1 MSILFDWI
9 ENKIELGNNVF
20 VMSKVVKFYWINKE
34 FFILDEYK
42 VVWKIVGDVKI
53 LVFLKSMW
61 VEVMNLCYDIF
72 ILGY

>member
-1 MSILFDWI
+1 MF
-9 ENKIELGNNVF
+9 
-20 VMSKVVKFYWINKE
+20 KVVKFYWINKE

-42 VVWKIVGDVKI
+42 VLWKIVGDVKI

-61 VEVMNLCYDIF
+61 VEVMNLCYDIC

>member
-20 VMSKVVKFYWINKE
+20 VMFKVVKFYWINKK

>member
-1 MSILFDWI
+1 MSILFNWI

-20 VMSKVVKFYWINKE
+20 VMFKVVKFYWINKE

-42 VVWKIVGDVKI
+42 VFWKIVGDVKI

-61 VEVMNLCYDIF
+61 VEVMNLCYYIF

>member
-20 VMSKVVKFYWINKE
+20 VMFKVVKFYWINKE

-42 VVWKIVGDVKI
+42 VLWKIRGDVKI
-53 LVFLKSMW
+53 LVFLKSVW
-61 VEVMNLCYDIF
+61 VEVINLCYDIF

>member
-20 VMSKVVKFYWINKE
+20 VMFKVVKFYWINKE

>member
-20 VMSKVVKFYWINKE
+20 VMFKVVKFYWINKE

-42 VVWKIVGDVKI
+42 VLWKIVGDVKI